1 MELAIAYETNEK
13 ETKIIKQEMELKQRN
28 TFLGA
33 SLGIII
39 LLILL
44 LWISYR
50 NSKVIKRKN
59 KITVNQVNQL
69 LAYKNELLAIKEQYG
84 RQLHEL
90 YRQPPHGTLH
100 TPNETISLL
109 QPRSHR
115 PRFRIGKRTCLTP
128 PLQE

>member
-1 MELAIAYETNEK
+1 MPATRKTQAMELAIAYETNEK

-69 LAYKNELLAIKEQYG
+69 LAYKNELLRIKDVTK
-84 RQLHEL
+84 RQN
-90 YRQPPHGTLH
+90 YRTKKNF
-100 TPNETISLL
+100 PNQIA
-109 QPRSHR
+109 RH
-115 PRFRIGKRTCLTP
+115 KLTQINQSTKI
-128 PLQE
+128 LSSCWKK

>member
-1 MELAIAYETNEK
+1 MER
-13 ETKIIKQEMELKQRN
+13 KQRH

-50 NSKVIKRKN
+50 NSKGIKRKN

-69 LAYKNELLAIKEQYG
+69 LAYKNELLANLVV
-84 RQLHEL
+84 R
-90 YRQPPHGTLH
+90 
-100 TPNETISLL
+100 N
-109 QPRSHR
+109 
-115 PRFRIGKRTCLTP
+115 FW
-128 PLQE
+128 